1 MNGWA
6 EKTWAAPQMGMLA
19 LSLLPT
25 YRQYPN
31 RTLQTAGISGA
42 LFDVED
48 AQVQQQVQKLMHA
61 ITGNK

>member
-6 EKTWAAPQMGMLA
+6 EKTWAAPQMGELA

-31 RTLQTAGISGA
+31 RPLQTAGISGA

-48 AQVQQQVQKLMHA
+48 ARSNSRCN
-61 ITGNK
+61 G